1 MADFKV
7 SAEKIELFDHPN
19 ADRLQI
25 AKVGM
30 YSLVVG
36 KGTYENGDIVVFA
49 PKRSILP
56 EDIRDNYKNEQTGQ
70 SYLKRGSVVQ
80 SIKMRGEPS
89 EGVVI
94 DASWALEKLGHDKSL
109 EEMIGHDLSDLLGV
123 VEDIPH
129 IPAQFQGKQ
138 SNMIANKYS
147 LHDCESIR
155 LHSREF
161 VEGEEIIVSEKVH
174 GTQIN
179 IIIHAD
185 GETVEIGSK
194 GLLKKGISIAED
206 ETNIY
211 WRAFHASHIH
221 AIIKRLYPNQF
232 VQVMGEVIPSQKGY
246 DYGCDTSSGPM
257 MKIFRLEVDGVRISV
272 ADLDQ
277 SKASAIL
284 DMWVPWQKS
293 NFDLKVIEGMAKG
306 MEGVSGKSRH
316 IKEGVVIEPY
326 PCRNASRGGWPL
338 IIKVINPK
346 YKGDDDDMS

>member
-36 KGTYENGDIVVFA
+36 NGQYEDGDIVVFA
-49 PKRSILP
+49 PKRAILP
-56 EDIRDNYKNEQTGQ
+56 EEIRDNYKNDQTGQ

-89 EGVVI
+89 EGVVL
-94 DASWALEKLGHDKSL
+94 DTEWALSKLGSYASLDTMIGEDLAEKLG
-109 EEMIGHDLSDLLGV
+109 IT
-123 VEDIPH
+123 EDVPH
-129 IPAQFQGKQ
+129 IPPQFRGRQ

-155 LHSREF
+155 LHAREF
-161 VEGEEIIVSEKVH
+161 VEGEEIVVSEKVH

-179 IIIHAD
+179 IIIHED

-194 GLLKKGISIAED
+194 GLLKRGISIAED

-211 WRAFHASHIH
+211 WRAFHASGIH
-221 AIIKRLYPNQF
+221 DIVKRLYPHKF
-232 VQVMGEVIPSQKGY
+232 VQVMGEVIPSQRGY
-246 DYGCDTSSGPM
+246 DYGCNPSSEPV
-257 MKIFRLEVDGVRISV
+257 MKIFRLEVDGSRISV
-272 ADLDQ
+272 ADLDDE
-277 SKASAIL
+277 KEAEIL
-284 DMWVPWQKS
+284 DMWVPWGKFAF
-293 NFDLKVIEGMAKG
+293 NLKEIESMAKG